1 MSDLPNP
8 RQAQKRVLS
17 QAFYGEA
24 IRILSLCSLL
34 RETADSLR
42 MPARTGSVMR
52 MRRTVGTPTPVLPA
66 EETLIR
72 IQACIWTGCP
82 HTWPPACSS
91 SAGHVAAISRAPGS
105 LTQSTKNDNLVPH
118 DPGNPPFR
126 KRCSLGY
133 QPGSSRSRQRRG
145 LAFLRWGC
153 GQH

>member
-1 MSDLPNP
+1 MRAISSILWEGDKNP
-8 RQAQKRVLS
+8 IPLLIAQRDSRFFENASTHRLS
-17 QAFYGEA
+17 HADEENGWYPDP
-24 IRILSLCSLL
+24 CSSCLGDPH
-34 RETADSLR
+34 TDSGMYLDR
-42 MPARTGSVMR
+42 
-52 MRRTVGTPTPVLPA
+52 L
-66 EETLIR
+66 
-72 IQACIWTGCP
+72 P